1 MSTNPLDDAWERWL
15 RQYLPTERITRI
27 RTAAAALMGL
37 FSSSSVHL
45 SKVAAEIPGA
55 AKLLSQERR
64 LSRWLDNPACTP
76 KRWYAPIARWWLGWC
91 GRTQGE
97 IVLIVDGS
105 KVSAHHQL
113 LMVAVALPGRAVSI
127 AWSWVDTARGH
138 SSRCKQLALLAR
150 VHVLIPAGVAVTVVG
165 DCEFGS
171 VALMQQVAR
180 VWQWNS
186 VLRQKSNN
194 QVRIA
199 PDTGADGVWQDF
211 ERLVTASGCMRFVRT
226 GLLTQKYAFATG
238 LLAIWETG
246 EKECW
251 LLATSLP
258 SADATLRDY
267 RQRMCI
273 EEMFGDFKRHGFD
286 LEHTRLRHIHRL
298 GRLTLLVCLLYVW
311 LIRTGLMLLI
321 ARTAHLVDRHDRRDL
336 SLFQLGVRFVKR
348 LLANA
353 LPLEVRLCPD
363 NLYDLWPS
371 DQPKLSG
378 S

>member
-1 MSTNPLDDAWERWL
+1 MSTNPLYDAWEVWL
-15 RQYLPTERITRI
+15 RQYLPTERITRV
-27 RTAAAALMGL
+27 RVVAAALMGL
-37 FSSSSVHL
+37 FSSRSVHL
-45 SKVAAEIPGA
+45 SAVAAEIPGR

-64 LSRWLDNPACTP
+64 LSRLLDNPACTP
-76 KRWYAPIARWWLGWC
+76 KRWYAPIAHWWPGWC

-113 LMVAVALPGRAVSI
+113 LMVAVALPGRAIPI
-127 AWSWVDTARGH
+127 AWSWVATARGH
-138 SSRCKQLALLAR
+138 SSRCKQVALLAR
-150 VHVLIPAGVAVTVVG
+150 VYRLVPTGLPVTLVG

-171 VALMQQVAR
+171 VAVLQQLR
-180 VWQWNS
+180 VWRWDY

-199 PDTGADGVWQDF
+199 PDADWQDF

-226 GLLTQKYAFATG
+226 GRLTKKYAFPSG
-238 LLAIWETG
+238 LLAVWETG
-246 EKECW
+246 KKQCW
-251 LLATSLP
+251 LLATSLS
-258 SADATLRDY
+258 SADATLRYY
-267 RQRMCI
+267 RQRMRI

-321 ARTAHLVDRHDRRDL
+321 ARTAHLVDRHARRDL

-353 LPLEVRLCPD
+353 RPLEVRLCPD

-371 DQPKLSG
+371 DQLKLSG